1 MKTELLAARTAM
13 YPICNGASALSEGFR
28 QNVS

>member
-13 YPICNGASALSEGFR
+13 YPICNGPGVLPEGF
-28 QNVS
+28 QLSLS